1 MIELTKYNLFQGH
14 ENFESGHE
22 YDAFNFDTHRDLFI
36 RLALC
41 KVLMVY
47 EFSLALGHEQVS
59 VFR

>member
-1 MIELTKYNLFQGH
+1 MFQGH

-41 KVLMVY
+41 KVMMVY